1 MSYRERRKWCDAEDE
16 KLLKLVTKYGAKYW
30 TTIANKMETRDAK
43 QCRERWVNHLDPDV
57 KKDPLSDTEW
67 RIVVE
72 EQKRLGNKWSKIAKK
87 LPGRTANQI
96 KNHWHGLQ
104 RKRRKVGKR
113 TYDDVMI
120 DDLLYAERTTESS
133 EESDQHI
140 FVKKRRVEA
149 PPVAPSNR
157 CFAKLDALVRAVEFV
172 YVSELIH
179 GNLV

>member
-72 EQKRLGNKWSKIAKK
+72 EQKRLGNKFFFFLVFIFVGYFLVSCFGGFGTISFVLFLVFLAYFI
-87 LPGRTANQI
+87 G
-96 KNHWHGLQ
+96 GL
-104 RKRRKVGKR
+104 R
-113 TYDDVMI
+113 
-120 DDLLYAERTTESS
+120 LLRSYLGELRIRLRTTGMVFREKG
-133 EESDQHI
+133 EKWE
-140 FVKKRRVEA
+140 RG
-149 PPVAPSNR
+149 
-157 CFAKLDALVRAVEFV
+157 LMMML
-172 YVSELIH
+172 
-179 GNLV
+179 